1 MPQRPTGPKVRTRP
15 RRLADRAP
23 VHTRAMGN
31 PGDLDDRTARALRQA
46 GAAFALVFGSRARG
60 TARPDS
66 DLDVAALWTGEPP
79 APWDVDLPPGV
90 DLVILNDAPL
100 ELAGTIAL
108 EGQVLFEADEVARV
122 RWVALTR
129 RIWLDERPRFE
140 RAHREFLEAVRGR

>member
-1 MPQRPTGPKVRTRP
+1 MEQRAELTV
-15 RRLADRAP
+15 
-23 VHTRAMGN
+23 
-31 PGDLDDRTARALRQA
+31 RALRRA
-46 GAAFALVFGSRARG
+46 GAAFALEFGSRARG

-66 DLDVAALWTGEPP
+66 DLDVAALWTGAPP
-79 APWDVDLPPGV
+79 APWDIDLPEGV

-108 EGQVLFEADEVARV
+108 EGRVLFEDDQVARV

-140 RAHREFLEAVRGR
+140 RAHQEFLEAVRGR